1 MLEIQLRKT
10 LLSAQGK
17 MLLDVEMRVET
28 GKITTLFGVSG
39 AGKTSILRMLAGLLK
54 PEGGKVVVNGKVW
67 YNAAQG
73 IDLKPQKRSIG
84 YVFQDYALFPNMTVR
99 QNLEFAFANKKVA
112 RQSQALVNQLM
123 ELMELHALQHRKPDT
138 LSGGQRQRV
147 ALARALV
154 TKPDL
159 LLLDEPLS
167 ALDHTMRQT
176 LQNYLLQLH
185 QEFSPTILLVSH
197 DIGEIFK
204 VSDQVLVLE
213 QGHIAQQGTPNQV
226 FAQQQLSGKF
236 QMVGK
241 VIDLVA
247 EDVVYIV
254 SVLVGN
260 QVVKVVA
267 DAQEA
272 ALLEVGN
279 EVLLASKAFNPVI
292 QLISD
297 GR

>member
-10 LLSAQGK
+10 LLSAQGT
-17 MLLDVEMRVET
+17 MLLDIDTNIES
-28 GKITTLFGVSG
+28 GKITTLFGTSG
-39 AGKTSILRMLAGLLK
+39 AGKTSILRMLAGLLA
-54 PEGGKVVVNGKVW
+54 PEGGKIVVNGKLW
-67 YNAAQG
+67 YDAAQG
-73 IDLKPQKRSIG
+73 TALKPQQRSIG

-99 QNLEFAFANKKVA
+99 QNLEFAFSNKKEV
-112 RQSQALVNQLM
+112 RQNQALIGQLM
-123 ELMELHALQHRKPDT
+123 ELMELDELQNRKPVT

-154 TKPDL
+154 SKPDL

-167 ALDHTMRQT
+167 ALDQTMRQT

-197 DIGEIFK
+197 DVGEIFK

-213 QGHIAQQGTPNQV
+213 QGRITRKGTPSQI

-241 VIDLVA
+241 VVGIIA

-254 SVLVGN
+254 AVLVGN

-267 DAQEA
+267 DAQDVA
-272 ALLEVGN
+272 ALEVGN
-279 EVLLASKAFNPVI
+279 EVLLASKAFNP
-292 QLISD
+292 LI
-297 GR
+297 RKL

>member
-10 LLSAQGK
+10 LLSAQGT
-17 MLLDVEMRVET
+17 MLLDIDTSIES
-28 GKITTLFGVSG
+28 GKITTLFGASG
-39 AGKTSILRMLAGLLK
+39 AGKTSVLRMLAGLLA
-54 PEGGKVVVNGKVW
+54 PEGGKLIVNGRLW
-67 YNAAQG
+67 YDAAQG
-73 IDLKPQKRSIG
+73 IALKPQQRSIG

-99 QNLEFAFANKKVA
+99 QNLEFAFSNKKEV
-112 RQSQALVNQLM
+112 RQNQALIGQLM
-123 ELMELHALQHRKPDT
+123 ELMGLDELQNRKPVT

-154 TKPDL
+154 SKPDL

-167 ALDHTMRQT
+167 ALDQTMRQT

-197 DIGEIFK
+197 DVGEIFK

-213 QGHIAQQGTPNQV
+213 QGRITRKGTPSQI

-241 VIDLVA
+241 VVDIIA

-267 DAQEA
+267 DAQDVA
-272 ALLEVGN
+272 PLEVGN
-279 EVLLASKAFNPVI
+279 EVLLASKAFNP
-292 QLISD
+292 LI
-297 GR
+297 RKL

>member
-10 LLSAQGK
+10 LLSAQGT
-17 MLLDVEMRVET
+17 MLLDIDTNIES
-28 GKITTLFGVSG
+28 GKITTLFGTSG
-39 AGKTSILRMLAGLLK
+39 AGKTSILRMLAGLLA
-54 PEGGKVVVNGKVW
+54 PEGGKVVINGRLW
-67 YNAAQG
+67 YDAAQG
-73 IDLKPQKRSIG
+73 TALKPQQRSIG

-99 QNLEFAFANKKVA
+99 QNLEFAFSNKKEV
-112 RQSQALVNQLM
+112 RQNQALIGQLM
-123 ELMELHALQHRKPDT
+123 ELMELDELQNRKPVT

-154 TKPDL
+154 SKPDL

-167 ALDHTMRQT
+167 ALDQTMRQT

-185 QEFSPTILLVSH
+185 QEFNPTILLVSH
-197 DIGEIFK
+197 DVGEIFK

-213 QGHIAQQGTPNQV
+213 QGRITRKGTPSQI

-241 VIDLVA
+241 VVDIIA

-254 SVLVGN
+254 AVLVGN

-267 DAQEA
+267 DAQDVA
-272 ALLEVGN
+272 ALEVGN
-279 EVLLASKAFNPVI
+279 EVLLASKAFNP
-292 QLISD
+292 LI
-297 GR
+297 RKL

>member
-1 MLEIQLRKT
+1 MLEILLRKT
-10 LLSAQGK
+10 LLSAQGT
-17 MLLDVEMRVET
+17 MLLDIDTSIES
-28 GKITTLFGVSG
+28 GKITTLFGISG
-39 AGKTSILRMLAGLLK
+39 AGKTSVLRMLAGLLA
-54 PEGGKVVVNGKVW
+54 PEGGRIIVNGKAW

-73 IDLKPQKRSIG
+73 IALKPQQRSIG

-99 QNLEFAFANKKVA
+99 QNLEFAFSNKKQM
-112 RQSQALVNQLM
+112 RQNQTLIHQLM
-123 ELMELHALQHRKPDT
+123 ELMELNKLQNRKPAT

-154 TKPDL
+154 SKPDL

-167 ALDHTMRQT
+167 ALDQTMRQT

-185 QEFSPTILLVSH
+185 QEFRPTILLVSH
-197 DIGEIFK
+197 DVGEIFK

-213 QGHIAQQGTPNQV
+213 QGHIARKGTPSQI

-241 VIDLVA
+241 VVDIIA

-254 SVLVGN
+254 AVLVGN

-267 DAQEA
+267 DAQDVA
-272 ALLEVGN
+272 TLEIGN
-279 EVLLASKAFNPVI
+279 EVLLASKAFNP
-292 QLISD
+292 LIKKL
-297 GR
+297 